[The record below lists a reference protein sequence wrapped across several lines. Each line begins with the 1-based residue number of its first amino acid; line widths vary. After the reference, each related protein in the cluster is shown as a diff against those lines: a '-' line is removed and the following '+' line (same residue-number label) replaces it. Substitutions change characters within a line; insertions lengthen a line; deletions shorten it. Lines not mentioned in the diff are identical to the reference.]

1 MERTK
6 RMKKV
11 RLACLLLYY
20 LSIITDSNVANKRDP
35 QAVFDIY
42 VYDDNSGKAKMEKFV
57 TLGSFTNVQGKNLSG
72 HIVYPSNK
80 P

>member
-1 MERTK
+1 MNQPTEVTK
-6 RMKKV
+6 EGKRLEDGKDKK
-11 RLACLLLYY
+11 
-20 LSIITDSNVANKRDP
+20 DEEANKRDP